1 MAKTNE
7 IIVPSSPADL
17 KRIMDAVKEGNEC
30 MTSIAAEKDTLKDIV
45 DTVAEE
51 FKLPKRYISKLIKTY
66 FKQSFEVELN
76 QTEDFQE
83 LYTAV
88 TGVK

>member
-17 KRIMDAVKEGNEC
+17 KRIMEAVKEGNEC
-30 MTSIAAEKDTLKDIV
+30 MTRIAAEKDALKDIV

-51 FKLPKRYISKLIKTY
+51 FKLPKRYIGKLIKTY